1 MKLRIWSTGL
11 LVLLALAS
19 MGQMTPEEAM
29 RRLQEARARAE
40 RESGAENGDE
50 IEAAPAPADD
60 VGRTAAIY
68 FNRYAGSLGQ
78 YGTKVGDQVYF
89 NPNFN
94 IRFLRTNA
102 ASVGQPRDRD
112 RKTMRVFVGTFFN
125 YTTRLV
131 GGVTRTV
138 LKSRRPVYESYE
150 LELDANEKFARNRSI
165 GPPEPGEFGFIHRA
179 TVASAG
185 DDAVELTD
193 VRIQPDLNAAQRYR
207 SLTSDE
213 ALAEWATRE
222 QSRIRRLPYE
232 KYEVRSPDRFELH
245 VPDHAKLVRLRRQML
260 AWEYEGRARA
270 AATEGQWKNRRLVV
284 YGVPTAGLQPGQ
296 PWPGA
301 DEQLAIVGVDGDRV
315 IAVPSLAFRRPLTR
329 EELEAYLQRVG
340 WTKRDLAEAARTI
353 EAAPIHGRS
362 TAWRLA
368 FMLAGAPL
376 YDDAAIAGRF
386 PLIAPADPAAPSPAA
401 VASVD
406 SNPGDAGSA
415 PNSPEAGTADD
426 GSPPV
431 ASRPAPEP
439 KKVASY
445 VRPRYEPFE
454 SEVAEVFRRM
464 PEAALPREG
473 EELTAEHLAA
483 ANQWWKRRMVGRP
496 LTLTAAYVGRQPTNG
511 WPTGVPAEAT
521 VLGRFRHGEVA
532 QRLFEEDWSIKPIS
546 WFGYDFDVEVR
557 GYFDADAAAALD
569 PLQPFDG
576 AGPVPPTKLTGRVV
590 EATFTENTLVITLA
604 DCRLD

>member
-1 MKLRIWSTGL
+1 MKLRICSTGL
-11 LVLLALAS
+11 VVLLALAS
-19 MGQMTPEEAM
+19 TGQMSPEEAM
-29 RRLQEARARAE
+29 RRLQEAKARAE
-40 RESGAENGDE
+40 REAGSVDGDD
-50 IEAAPAPADD
+50 IEAAPAPADEAD
-60 VGRTAAIY
+60 RIAAIY
-68 FNRYAGSLGQ
+68 FNRYAGPLGQ

-112 RKTMRVFVGTFFN
+112 RKTMRVFVGTFFD
-125 YTTRLV
+125 YTTRVV
-131 GGVTRTV
+131 GGVTQTV
-138 LKSRRPVYESYE
+138 LQARRAVYESYE
-150 LELDANEKFARNRSI
+150 LELDENEKFARSRSI

-179 TVASAG
+179 TVASTG

-193 VRIQPDLNAAQRYR
+193 VRIQPHLGAAERYR
-207 SLTSDE
+207 SLTSDQ
-213 ALAEWATRE
+213 ALAEWAARE

-232 KYEVRSPDRFELH
+232 QYQVRSPDRFELH

-284 YGVPTAGLQPGQ
+284 YGVPTAGLQTGQ

-315 IAVPSLAFRRPLTR
+315 IAVPSLAFRRTLTR
-329 EELEAYLQRVG
+329 EELQAYLRDIG
-340 WTKRDLAEAARTI
+340 WTKHDLAEAARAI

-386 PLIAPADPAAPSPAA
+386 PLIGVPDPAAPAPVD

-406 SNPGDAGSA
+406 STPGDAGSA
-415 PNSPEAGTADD
+415 PESPEAGTADD
-426 GSPPV
+426 ATPPI
-431 ASRPAPEP
+431 ASRPAPES

-454 SEVAEVFRRM
+454 SEVAEVFGRM

-473 EELTAEHLAA
+473 EELTAEHLEQ
-483 ANQWWKRRMVGRP
+483 ANQWWRRRMVGRP
-496 LTLTAAYVGRQPTNG
+496 LTLTVAYFGQQPANGR
-511 WPTGVPAEAT
+511 PTGVSADAT

-532 QRLFEEDWSIKPIS
+532 QRLFEEDWSVKPIS

-557 GYFDADAAAALD
+557 GYFDADAAALD

-576 AGPVPPTKLTGRVV
+576 AGPVPPTRLTGRVV

-604 DCRLD
+604 DCRLE